1 MALSSLRRAPQLK
14 SGNRAFDLRRAVT
27 SGLMEFQYWKLGYLI
42 PFHTENPPRTGTYKQ
57 KVITGSVTL
66 ECTAPIASARIKNI
80 SK

>member
-1 MALSSLRRAPQLK
+1 MDVNAHRMYT
-14 SGNRAFDLRRAVT
+14 DDVVD
-27 SGLMEFQYWKLGYLI
+27 LMEFQYWKLGYLI